1 MFRLIPYI
9 WKSARRSKVRTTLTM
24 LGVMVAIGIYALLA
38 SLESSMDVTIDSVA
52 QQSLLILN
60 EKDQW

>member
-1 MFRLIPYI
+1 MLELLPYI
-9 WKSARRSKVRTTLTM
+9 LKSARRSKVRTTLTL
-24 LGVMVAIGIYALLA
+24 LGVMVAIGIFALLA
-38 SLESSMDVTIDSVA
+38 SIESSMNVTIDSVA